1 MFKSFFKEFK
11 EFTLRGNVMDLAVG
25 VIIGA
30 AFGDLVTSLTDS
42 FINPLINSI
51 GGAKVGGAIRL
62 PWVDYTGLDAETA
75 SSLSLNWGNFVT
87 AIINFLIMALV
98 LFIILKCVNKL
109 MNIGKKPKKADPTT
123 KVCPFCMSEISIK
136 ATRCPH
142 CTSELEVAEEKK
154 EAKKEIK
161 KETKKDSKSTKS
173 KK

>member
-30 AFGDLVTSLTDS
+30 AFGNIVTALTDS

-51 GGAKVGGAIRL
+51 GGAEVGGAIKL
-62 PWVDYTGLDAETA
+62 PWVDYTGLDPETA
-75 SSLSLNWGNFVT
+75 SSLSLNYGNFIT

-98 LFIILKCVNKL
+98 LFIMLKLVNKV
-109 MNIGKKPKKADPTT
+109 MSIGKKPKKSEPTT

-142 CTSELEVAEEKK
+142 CTSELEAVKEEKK
-154 EAKKEIK
+154 E
-161 KETKKDSKSTKS
+161 TKS

>member
-30 AFGDLVTSLTDS
+30 AFGDIVTSLTDS

-51 GGAKVGGAIRL
+51 GGASVGGSIKL

-98 LFIILKCVNKL
+98 LFIILKLVNKV

-142 CTSELEVAEEKK
+142 CTSELEVAAE
-154 EAKKEIK
+154 K
-161 KETKKDSKSTKS
+161 KETKKDTKKEEKTTKTKS

>member
-25 VIIGA
+25 VIIDA
-30 AFGDLVTSLTDS
+30 AFGDIVTALTTS

-51 GGAKVGGAIRL
+51 GGAEVGGVIKL
-62 PWVDYTGLDAETA
+62 PWVNYAGLDAEKA
-75 SSLSLNWGNFVT
+75 ASLSLNYGSFIT
-87 AIINFLIMALV
+87 AVINFLIMALV
-98 LFIILKCVNKL
+98 LFIILKIVNKL
-109 MNIGKKPKKADPTT
+109 MSIGKKPKKADPTT

-142 CTSELEVAEEKK
+142 CTSELEAEKK
-154 EAKKEIK
+154 EVKE
-161 KETKKDSKSTKS
+161 TKS

>member
-30 AFGDLVTSLTDS
+30 AFGNIVTALTDS

-51 GGAKVGGAIRL
+51 GGAEVGGAIKL

-75 SSLSLNWGNFVT
+75 SSLSLNYGNFIT

-98 LFIILKCVNKL
+98 LFIMLKLVNKV
-109 MNIGKKPKKADPTT
+109 MSIGKKPKKSEPTT

-142 CTSELEVAEEKK
+142 CTSELEAVKEE
-154 EAKKEIK
+154 K
-161 KETKKDSKSTKS
+161 KETKKEAKS